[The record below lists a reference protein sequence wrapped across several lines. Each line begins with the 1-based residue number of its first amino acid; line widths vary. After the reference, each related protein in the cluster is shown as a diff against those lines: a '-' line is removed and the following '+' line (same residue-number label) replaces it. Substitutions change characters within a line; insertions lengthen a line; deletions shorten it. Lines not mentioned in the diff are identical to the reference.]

1 MLSFG
6 YVLLGDLLAG
16 MLEARGLDPALG
28 FFHEPRPG
36 RPSLALDLL
45 EEFRHPVVD
54 RFVLRVSNLR
64 ILRPTM
70 FEPDEPDELDETEA
84 GGVRLTRDGLKRFF
98 RAWEKHL
105 SRPLLERGMKDVNG
119 GHCCPVN

>member
-54 RFVLRVSNLR
+54 RFVFGDFRRFWLWGTSKNDAAGVN
-64 ILRPTM
+64 
-70 FEPDEPDELDETEA
+70 PDVPCGLPDS
-84 GGVRLTRDGLKRFF
+84 GQV
-98 RAWEKHL
+98 
-105 SRPLLERGMKDVNG
+105 
-119 GHCCPVN
+119 

>member
-54 RFVLRVSNLR
+54 RFVLRVRFAVWCCLR
-64 ILRPTM
+64 
-70 FEPDEPDELDETEA
+70 
-84 GGVRLTRDGLKRFF
+84 
-98 RAWEKHL
+98 
-105 SRPLLERGMKDVNG
+105 
-119 GHCCPVN
+119 